1 MSLKKVAILTS
12 GGDAPGMN
20 AGIRSFVKTALYH
33 GFEPYGIYNGYDG
46 LIQGN
51 LKSLGYDDVANVIYL
66 GGTILGSSRSEEFR
80 TVNGRA
86 KAYAHLKEK
95 GINALVVIGGDGS
108 FKGAEILATEFPD
121 LKVVVLPGTIDND
134 IAGTEYTIGYDTA
147 LNTIIETV
155 DKIRDTANSHH
166 RVFFIEVMGRDT
178 GFLALHAAIAAG
190 ADDVLI
196 PETHTDLQKVAD
208 TIKTQYKGKR
218 SAIIIV
224 AEGDDA
230 GGSSDVVGKMKA
242 LLPQH
247 ELRSTVL
254 GHMQRGGRPS
264 YFDRYLATALGSESV
279 LQLMQGKTRIFIGY
293 QANKIAVH
301 KIVDVID
308 QKRHISAEANTL
320 LKHMYNQH

>member
-1 MSLKKVAILTS
+1 MKIQKVAILTS

-20 AGIRSFVKTALYH
+20 AGVRAFVKTALYH
-33 GFEPYGIYNGYDG
+33 NLEAYGIMNGYDG
-46 LIQGN
+46 LIQGEI
-51 LKSLGYDDVANVIYL
+51 KPLGYDEVANIVHE
-66 GGTILGSSRSEEFR
+66 GGTVLGSSRSEEFR
-80 TVNGRA
+80 TSEGRA
-86 KAYAHLKEK
+86 KAYQQLQERN
-95 GINALVVIGGDGS
+95 INALVVIGGDGS

-134 IAGTEYTIGYDTA
+134 IAGTDYTIGYDTA
-147 LNTIIETV
+147 LNTIIDAV

-178 GFLALHAAIAAG
+178 GFLALHSALAAG

-196 PETHTDLQKVAD
+196 PETHTDLEKVAD

-230 GGSSDVVGKMKA
+230 GGSGDVVAKMKD
-242 LLPQH
+242 LLPNH

-264 YFDRYLATALGSESV
+264 YFDRYLATALGAESV
-279 LQLMQGKTRIFIGY
+279 LQLIKGNNRIFIGY
-293 QANKIAVH
+293 QDNKIAVH
-301 KIVDVID
+301 AISDIVDK
-308 QKRHISAEANTL
+308 KRQISAEAHSL